1 MCLNFISQN
10 GVAVNQ
16 ELRAKNLSV
25 PCFYRVQVRSA
36 RHTTGQS
43 IGEEVLRQA
52 RRLYSGKP
60 ADGED
65 GRLKSQNN
73 HLIGV
78 WMPVSFI
85 AQRGGGGE
93 EVK

>member
-1 MCLNFISQN
+1 MILLPSPSSLCSPHNRP
-10 GVAVNQ
+10 VNQ
-16 ELRAKNLSV
+16 RRGVE
-25 PCFYRVQVRSA
+25 A
-36 RHTTGQS
+36 RNTS
-43 IGEEVLRQA
+43 LFRKPEDREE
-52 RRLYSGKP
+52 
-60 ADGED
+60 

-85 AQRGGGGE
+85 VQRGGGDE

>member
-1 MCLNFISQN
+1 MTL
-10 GVAVNQ
+10 
-16 ELRAKNLSV
+16 L
-25 PCFYRVQVRSA
+25 
-36 RHTTGQS
+36 
-43 IGEEVLRQA
+43 
-52 RRLYSGKP
+52 GKL
-60 ADGED
+60 ADQED

-85 AQRGGGGE
+85 AQRGGGDE